1 MYVAC
6 ERRKIVFLMFD
17 GKVYFNIYY
26 DMYIWGMIVFIVVLC
41 VVILFDVVLI
51 LFDVV
56 LIF

>member
-1 MYVAC
+1 
-6 ERRKIVFLMFD
+6 MFD

-26 DMYIWGMIVFIVVLC
+26 YMYIWGMIVFIVKLC

>member
-6 ERRKIVFLMFD
+6 ERRKIVLLMFD

-26 DMYIWGMIVFIVVLC
+26 YMYIWGMIVFIV
-41 VVILFDVVLI
+41 LFDVVLI

-56 LIF
+56 LIFW